1 MDEPMHPTQ
10 EEEKVNLLPKEADAP
25 SDASVEHPMESA
37 DAFDEAPA
45 DAPQPEQ
52 EEPSFDS
59 FYRLHASKSKL
70 PRRPFFRDTWEIFR
84 NMFTRNAEK
93 MLSIAAGDN
102 YPIWRANFL
111 VILLAE
117 LVSSLLSFGLN
128 PPLRMLFSYQ
138 VGWVVGLVLLSLVLT
153 AVNLALLV
161 VALRTAVRLS
171 GEAADWQGTANV
183 VSCCTLVTAVI
194 TLAGSL
200 IPSIGGV
207 LAILIC
213 AVVLPVLLYSGY
225 QSLTDHAGR
234 MWPFLWSV
242 VLWGAAALLLTAIA
256 MGLFVAGTLFGYTY
270 YYF

>member
-1 MDEPMHPTQ
+1 MDEPMQPTP
-10 EEEKVNLLPKEADAP
+10 EEEKVNLLPKNAD
-25 SDASVEHPMESA
+25 S
-37 DAFDEAPA
+37 PA
-45 DAPQPEQ
+45 DAPTESPAEPTDASADAPEVPWWE
-52 EEPSFDS
+52 EEPSSDCS
-59 FYRLHASKSKL
+59 YQLNSSKPKQ

-93 MLSIAAGDN
+93 MLSIAAGDG

-117 LVSSLLSFGLN
+117 LVSSLLSCGLN

-153 AVNLALLV
+153 AASLALLV
-161 VALRTAVRLS
+161 VALRTAAKLS
-171 GEAADWQGTANV
+171 GSAVGWQSAANV
-183 VSCCTLVTAVI
+183 VSCCTLVTAII

-207 LAILIC
+207 LALLVC

-225 QSLTDHAGR
+225 QKLTDNTGHL
-234 MWPFLWSV
+234 WPFLWSI

-256 MGLFVAGTLFGYTY
+256 IGLFVAGTLFGYTY